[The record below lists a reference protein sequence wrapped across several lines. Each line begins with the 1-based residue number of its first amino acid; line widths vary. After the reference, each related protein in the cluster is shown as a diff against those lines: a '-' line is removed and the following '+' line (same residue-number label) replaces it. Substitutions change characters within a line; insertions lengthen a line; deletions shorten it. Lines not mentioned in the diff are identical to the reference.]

1 MKVGAVR
8 NNTKVL
14 TLGSP
19 NVVGAVGALSRSHHA
34 GTPAPSCREYR
45 LMKAQGRIPYS
56 ENCLFWVG
64 AAWPL

>member
-19 NVVGAVGALSRSHHA
+19 NVVGAVGALSDPIMLEHL
-34 GTPAPSCREYR
+34 P
-45 LMKAQGRIPYS
+45 L
-56 ENCLFWVG
+56 
-64 AAWPL
+64 AAESIG